1 MLNHPENSPS
11 ERGQH
16 GSFLMNGLPVEAV
29 NPYLMTEIDQQAFF
43 PEDTLAVLMRI
54 KQALHQ

>member
-16 GSFLMNGLPVEAV
+16 GMNGLPVEAV
-29 NPYLMTEIDQQAFF
+29 NPHLMTEIDQ
-43 PEDTLAVLMRI
+43 
-54 KQALHQ
+54 